1 MSMWGAGGAG
11 TSTQYFGLTNVL
23 MFSGGSG
30 ALQYIMYYCI
40 NGTVRE
46 LFFILYLSGSYFY
59 VRISHHNFRSN
70 FILIYNSFYVV
81 PRSSH

>member
-30 ALQYIMYYCI
+30 ALYHVLSMA
-40 NGTVRE
+40 
-46 LFFILYLSGSYFY
+46 LSGSYFSFCICPRVIFTY
-59 VRISHHNFRSN
+59 AY
-70 FILIYNSFYVV
+70 LITTLDLTLF
-81 PRSSH
+81 SSTTPFM

>member
-30 ALQYIMYYCI
+30 ALQYIMYYQWHCPGVI
-40 NGTVRE
+40 FHSVSVRE
-46 LFFILYLSGSYFY
+46 LFL
-59 VRISHHNFRSN
+59 RTHISSQ
-70 FILIYNSFYVV
+70 L
-81 PRSSH
+81 